1 MPSYRLG
8 FRHSLTYRH
17 INIISIDIVTG
28 LEEKKKI
35 NLEKKIF
42 EFYIKIYTA
51 YDQNVINI

>member
-8 FRHSLTYRH
+8 FRHSHTYRH

-28 LEEKKKI
+28 LKEKKENKSG
-35 NLEKKIF
+35 EKMF